1 MSVEDKYYLVLIG
14 LELSQKNQ
22 RYCKQKQASELLLCL
37 SDLKTF
43 LDSILLIVSIHSI
56 LHSFLD

>member
-22 RYCKQKQASELLLCL
+22 RYCKQKQASELLLHL
-37 SDLKTF
+37 LDLNTF
-43 LDSILLIVSIHSI
+43 ID
-56 LHSFLD
+56 